1 MAPQSSLSSCEVLG
15 DVSLTGRPL
24 AWTPSEITWR
34 QSEWISP
41 ERYTLQSFSDDEDEE
56 RPRFTSATVER
67 SAEFIGNWL
76 WLLYCWRLARGGLG
90 LGTLDW
96 ELGVRKNM
104 SKQEQRAREINVRSV
119 KCGFSRL
126 PRRKSVLIN
135 QQR

>member
-1 MAPQSSLSSCEVLG
+1 VLG

-96 ELGVRKNM
+96 ELIGSEKKYEQARAK
-104 SKQEQRAREINVRSV
+104 SKRDKREECEMWFQSV
-119 KCGFSRL
+119 
-126 PRRKSVLIN
+126 N
-135 QQR
+135 TT